1 MTVIENI
8 QRQRSISAGQTAP
21 YASAESFGA
30 GYADSLNRIGNSLL
44 EKQKQR
50 DELAD
55 LEAEAEAKRAVSDS
69 RIELMKRQQELQ
81 LNHTGDAKGFAD
93 RFNKDAILFLEAK
106 RASFGNAKS
115 AYMFNDAIDGM
126 LTSFYTDNL
135 DFENRELRSQTIA
148 RTNMSIDNEVE
159 TVRRG
164 GDAVS
169 AAIRIKDHV
178 NILDKA
184 GGSGGDIIRLEIDR
198 IIQEDSNAVF
208 LVGVCEGVDLYTIQ
222 YLNKYS
228 IPVQVYGPN
237 LNIKNDLI
245 RLHLYP
251 SYEKSALEMIKNSD
265 KTIGFIKPGRENS
278 SFTALNVLKRYIIN
292 KS

>member
-55 LEAEAEAKRAVSDS
+55 LEAEAETKRALSDS

-93 RFNKDAILFLEAK
+93 RFNNEARKFLEAG
-106 RASFGNAKS
+106 RSSLSNAKS

-126 LTSFYTDNL
+126 LTSFYADNL

-164 GDAVS
+164 GDVM
-169 AAIRIKDHV
+169 
-178 NILDKA
+178 
-184 GGSGGDIIRLEIDR
+184 
-198 IIQEDSNAVF
+198 
-208 LVGVCEGVDLYTIQ
+208 LVGSVTGNVAPDFNVVTTFMRAVRVQGVAVGSRVEFENMNKAIARHALHPVVDRVFDGINSFKEALAHLAEGRHFGKIAIML
-222 YLNKYS
+222 
-228 IPVQVYGPN
+228 P
-237 LNIKNDLI
+237 
-245 RLHLYP
+245 
-251 SYEKSALEMIKNSD
+251 
-265 KTIGFIKPGRENS
+265 
-278 SFTALNVLKRYIIN
+278 
-292 KS
+292 